1 LIRVIRDTID
11 YFQAEIASVVGH
23 EFLRQLRGR
32 VFHLSFIR
40 ADDRVYVC
48 GFRFGFRF
56 RHRRFL
62 ACAAKIDKVDRL
74 VLKTMAD

>member
-1 LIRVIRDTID
+1 
-11 YFQAEIASVVGH
+11 
-23 EFLRQLRGR
+23 
-32 VFHLSFIR
+32 VFNFSLIR

-74 VLKTMAD
+74 VLKTMATKPLKAQRSGGKDRGS